1 MSADS
6 HRQMQ
11 RDPNLSYAGDPRVAA
26 SVVLVG
32 IVAVLIGAVFMAI
45 GPELKANGPATA
57 AASGGQRATPVRI
70 VGVPAREDATC
81 GQQVW
86 PNIDQRCL
94 VPVKRETAADNRPAV
109 TPDDTNK
116 LSPLTATGPVGKNLP
131 NSQGAAAIAPAPD
144 KTNVSA
150 AQDVDAAPAR
160 SYATVGFANDEP
172 EEAPVRKPVRRHI
185 GFPFPFGF
193 RF

>member
-1 MSADS
+1 MPADS

-11 RDPNLSYAGDPRVAA
+11 RDPNSSYAGDPRVAA
-26 SVVLVG
+26 SVVLTG

-57 AASGGQRATPVRI
+57 AASGGPRATPVRI

-94 VPVKRETAADNRPAV
+94 VPVKRETAADNRPTV
-109 TPDDTNK
+109 TPDDTK

-131 NSQGAAAIAPAPD
+131 NAQAAAAIAPAPD
-144 KTNVSA
+144 RTGAVTA
-150 AQDVDAAPAR
+150 RDAEAAPAQ
-160 SYATVGFANDEP
+160 SDTTVGFSSDEP
-172 EEAPVRKPVRRHI
+172 EEAPVRRPVRRHI